1 MPGAARSISIAV
13 GASAANSQNI
23 TVNGRAR
30 PAAHKI
36 LCSYFTLV
44 ATGCSSESA
53 MQNAADA
60 FADIGG
66 ANLADRLPRPALPY
80 GCGCGDGFVSGDWG
94 RFRRSAMN

>member
-1 MPGAARSISIAV
+1 MPGAARSISIAA
-13 GASAANSQNI
+13 GGSRCQLGNI

-30 PAAHKI
+30 PATHKI
-36 LCSYFTLV
+36 LCGYFTLV
-44 ATGCSSESA
+44 ATGCPSEPA

-66 ANLADRLPRPALPY
+66 ANLADRLRRPALPY